1 MAKSVIT
8 GDVEAAII
16 NTIPMGNFYKDCSI
30 FEMPG
35 VFSDK
40 DECNSILNKGW
51 GKEFN
56 KRIEDA
62 LNIKILSHYS
72 IGFMHFTN
80 SARELRLPEDAKG
93 LTFRVMESPISIKMV
108 EALGANAVPIA
119 SSEMYVAIQNKF
131 VDGQENPIS
140 SIIMDL
146 TYQVQKYLVLDG
158 HFTSSEILTMNG

>member
-1 MAKSVIT
+1 VEEKSNGQIKVAFFPAGQLGSFIEMAQSVIN

-16 NTIPMGNFYKDCSI
+16 NTIPINFYKDCSI
-30 FEMPG
+30 FGMPG
-35 VFSDK
+35 VFRTK

-72 IGFMHFTN
+72 IGFRHFTN
-80 SARELRLPEDAKG
+80 SVRELRLPEDAKG

-108 EALGANAVPIA
+108 EVLGANAVPIA
-119 SSEMYVAIQNKF
+119 SSEMYVAMQNKV

-140 SIIMDL
+140 SIIMD
-146 TYQVQKYLVLDG
+146 
-158 HFTSSEILTMNG
+158 